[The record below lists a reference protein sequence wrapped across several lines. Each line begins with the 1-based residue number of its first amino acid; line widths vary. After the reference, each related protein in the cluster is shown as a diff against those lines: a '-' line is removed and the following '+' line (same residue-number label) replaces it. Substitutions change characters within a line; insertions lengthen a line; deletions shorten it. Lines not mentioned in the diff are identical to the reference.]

1 MLSILSTNP
10 SNCIK
15 RARLRD
21 MAKGTIK
28 KFNDEEKESLLK
40 VMRKV
45 KTNSQ
50 SKFAILESPPN

>member
-1 MLSILSTNP
+1 MHDILSSNP
-10 SNCIK
+10 VSCIK

-28 KFNDEEKESLLK
+28 KMDESEKESLIK

-45 KTNSQ
+45 KTNPTPQ
-50 SKFAILESPPN
+50 SIQIE